1 MAFLATDERKASLP
15 EDAKKAMEDIE
26 IALIV
31 KAHGFEPD
39 GTYKF
44 EPNPNVNRRDGSII
58 NGKVKGYFTMED
70 CKDIVLDREDLGV
83 GESLWNRI
91 CAKFGYKYHNT
102 TDIDRIIISPNQV
115 RIDISIVTPPKEI

>member
-15 EDAKKAMEDIE
+15 EDAKKAMEEAE

-31 KAHGFEPD
+31 KAHGFEP

-44 EPNPNVNRRDGSII
+44 EPNPNITRRDGSII
-58 NGKVKGYFTMED
+58 NGKVRGYFIMEE
-70 CKDIVLDREDLGV
+70 CKDIVLDREDLGI

-102 TDIDRIIISPNQV
+102 TDIDRITISPKQV
-115 RIDISIVTPPKEI
+115 RIDISLVTPPKEI